1 MPFTYCFVINF
12 DDLIMSD
19 DAEFSL
25 EIIFRPDTWSVSH
38 DIWPIADLSNII
50 IQYFWFIEASAFS

>member
-25 EIIFRPDTWSVSH
+25 EIIFRPDTWSVGH
-38 DIWPIADLSNII
+38 GIWPIADLSNII
-50 IQYFWFIEASAFS
+50 I